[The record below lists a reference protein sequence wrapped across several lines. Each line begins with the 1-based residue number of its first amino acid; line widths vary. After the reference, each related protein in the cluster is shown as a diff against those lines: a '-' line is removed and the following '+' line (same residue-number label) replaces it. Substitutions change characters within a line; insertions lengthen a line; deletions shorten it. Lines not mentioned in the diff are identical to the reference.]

1 MSRADWTALTVRA
14 LLAWIALSALG
25 ILFAKALGDS
35 LLPLLEFVIR
45 LVTQD
50 YAPALKLLPEHHD
63 FQIELS
69 GLVMRPLHLTDSL
82 VIRPGTELT
91 AQTHLL
97 HTLVP
102 AVIELAAVLAWP
114 VTRWPE
120 RLVGILLGIVT
131 AIAVIAAT
139 APFVLIGTVEISL
152 QEWVVNSG
160 GRRPEPWP
168 LTWMLFCEMGG
179 RWLLAVLAAVTSIRM
194 ARAFLPHRKA
204 A

>member
-1 MSRADWTALTVRA
+1 VSRADWIALTVRA
-14 LLAWIALSALG
+14 LLAWLALSAFG
-25 ILFAKALGDS
+25 ILFANVLGDS

-63 FQIELS
+63 FQIVLS
-69 GLVMRPLHLTDSL
+69 GLLMRPLYLTESL

-102 AVIELAAVLAWP
+102 AVIDLSVVLAWP
-114 VTRWPE
+114 VTGWPE
-120 RLVGILLGIVT
+120 RLVGILLGLIT
-131 AIAVIAAT
+131 AIAVIAVT
-139 APFVLIGTVEISL
+139 APFVLIGTIEISF
-152 QEWVVNSG
+152 QEWVVDSG
-160 GRRPEPWP
+160 SRRPEPWP

-179 RWLLAVLAAVTSIRM
+179 RWLLAVLAAFASIHV
-194 ARAFLPHRKA
+194 ARAFLPHRKPA
-204 A
+204 